1 MSSPG
6 VIPPID
12 LTGYV
17 DLRLYD
23 VSDQDIVDTA
33 IAAAQLNLPGWIPNE
48 ANTEVI
54 IMEALA
60 LEIAEAIVAVNR
72 LPGAVAVAI
81 LGLIGVTRD
90 LGAPPVATAT
100 ITFGD
105 LLGHIVPAGTRIHLQ
120 LADGSTVT
128 FLVEPPG
135 LTVAPGIGDGVVS
148 LIGDTY
154 TSAANGTP
162 LGTVLAMADRLPFV
176 DSVVL
181 ATAVA
186 DGRSPETDNEWR
198 DRGVDRLSR
207 LSEALVLPR
216 HFTAAALEDP
226 LVGIAM
232 GLDSY
237 DPGVGSGVPGDHPG
251 HMTVAVLDE
260 AGTPLSAPAKAALE
274 LSMETS
280 AVAMLD
286 VHVMDATIVTVPV
299 ATTVVPIAGTVWATV
314 QASVIASIQAY
325 IDPIAW
331 SERDGGPTIYL
342 NEMISLIDQVSG
354 VDRVVTVTLNGVGAN
369 YAIAGI
375 TALPNAGVITVT
387 QGP

>member
-12 LTGYV
+12 LSGYV

-23 VSDQDIVDTA
+23 VSDQAIVDTA
-33 IAAAQLNLPGWIPNE
+33 IAATRLNLPGWVPNE
-48 ANTEVI
+48 GNTEVVI
-54 IMEALA
+54 IEALA
-60 LEIAEAIVAVNR
+60 LEIAELIVTANR

-90 LGAPPVATAT
+90 LGAPPTATAT

-105 LLGHIVPAGTRIHLQ
+105 LLGHSVPAGTRAHLL

-135 LTVAPGIGDGVVS
+135 LTVAPGAGDGVVS

-162 LGTVLAMADRLPFV
+162 AGTPLVMADRVSFI
-176 DSVVL
+176 DSIVL
-181 ATAVA
+181 ATDVA
-186 DGRSPETDNEWR
+186 DGRSPETDSEWR
-198 DRGVDRLSR
+198 DRGVGRLSR
-207 LSEALVLPR
+207 LSETLVLPR
-216 HFTAAALEDP
+216 HFVAAALEDP
-226 LVGIAM
+226 LVGIAV

-237 DPGVGSGVPGDHPG
+237 DPGGGGVPGDNPG

-260 AGTPLSAPAKAALE
+260 VGAALSAPTKAALE
-274 LSMETS
+274 LSMEAS
-280 AVAMLD
+280 ALAILD
-286 VHVMDATIVTVPV
+286 VHIMNAAVVTVAVAATVVPV
-299 ATTVVPIAGTVWATV
+299 AGATWITVRD
-314 QASVIASIQAY
+314 SVVAAIQAY
-325 IDPIAW
+325 LDPIAW
-331 SERDGGPTIYL
+331 AQRSGGTTIYH
-342 NEMISLIDQVSG
+342 NEMVSLIDQVSG
-354 VDRVVTVTLNGVGAN
+354 VERVVSVTVAASSAD
-369 YAIAGI
+369 YAITGI
-375 TALPNAGVITVT
+375 AALPKAGVVTIT

>member
-6 VIPPID
+6 VIPPVD
-12 LTGYV
+12 LTGYI

-23 VSDQDIVDTA
+23 VSDQEIVDTA
-33 IAAAQLNLPGWIPNE
+33 IAAAQLNLPGWVPNE

-54 IMEALA
+54 VIEALA

-81 LGLIGVTRD
+81 LGIIGVTRD

-105 LLGHIVPAGTRIHLQ
+105 LLGHTVPAGTRIHLP

-135 LTVAPGIGDGVVS
+135 LVVAPGSGDGVAS

-162 LGTVLAMADRLPFV
+162 IGTVLTMADRLPFV

-186 DGRSPETDNEWR
+186 DGRSPESDDEWR

-207 LSEALVLPR
+207 LTEALVLPR
-216 HFTAAALEDP
+216 HFVAAALEDP

-260 AGTPLSAPAKAALE
+260 TGAALSAPAKAALE
-274 LSMETS
+274 ASMEAS
-280 AVAMLD
+280 AVAILD
-286 VHVMDATIVTVPV
+286 VHVMDATVV
-299 ATTVVPIAGTVWATV
+299 AVDVAATVVPIAGAVWATV
-314 QASVIASIQAY
+314 EASVIASIEAY

-331 SERDGGPTIYL
+331 SQREGGATIYL

-354 VDRVVTVTLNGVGAN
+354 VDRVVSVTLDAVAADFVITGVA
-369 YAIAGI
+369 
-375 TALPNAGVITVT
+375 ALPNADVVTIT

>member
-6 VIPPID
+6 VIPPVD
-12 LTGYV
+12 LTGYI

-23 VSDQDIVDTA
+23 VSDQEIVDTA

-54 IMEALA
+54 VIEALA

-81 LGLIGVTRD
+81 LGIIGVTRD
-90 LGAPPVATAT
+90 LGAPPTATAT

-105 LLGHIVPAGTRIHLQ
+105 LLGHTVPAGTRIHLP

-135 LTVAPGIGDGVVS
+135 LVVAPGSGDGVAS

-162 LGTVLAMADRLPFV
+162 IGTVLTMADRLPFV

-186 DGRSPETDNEWR
+186 DGRSPESDDEWR

-207 LSEALVLPR
+207 LTEALVLPR
-216 HFTAAALEDP
+216 HFVAAALEDP

-237 DPGVGSGVPGDHPG
+237 DPDDVGVPGDHPG

-260 AGTPLSAPAKAALE
+260 AGAALSAPTKAALE
-274 LSMETS
+274 ASMEAS
-280 AVAMLD
+280 AVAILD
-286 VHVMDATIVTVPV
+286 VHIMDATVVTVDV
-299 ATTVVPIAGTVWATV
+299 DATVVPTAGAVWATV
-314 QASVIASIQAY
+314 EASVIAGIEAY

-331 SERDGGPTIYL
+331 SQREGGDTIYL
-342 NEMISLIDQVSG
+342 NEMISLIDQISG
-354 VDRVVTVTLNGVGAN
+354 VDRVVSVTLDAVAADFVITG
-369 YAIAGI
+369 IA
-375 TALPNAGVITVT
+375 ALPDAGVVTITE
-387 QGP
+387 GP

>member
-6 VIPPID
+6 VIPPVD

-17 DLRLYD
+17 DLRLFD
-23 VSDQDIVDTA
+23 VSDQEIVDTA
-33 IAAAQLNLPGWIPNE
+33 IAAAQLNLPGWVPNE
-48 ANTEVI
+48 ANTEVVVI
-54 IMEALA
+54 ESLA
-60 LEIAEAIVAVNR
+60 LEIAEGIVAVNR
-72 LPGAVAVAI
+72 LPGAVTVAI

-90 LGAPPVATAT
+90 LGAPPTATAT

-105 LLGHIVPAGTRIHLQ
+105 LLGHTVPAGTRIHLQ

-135 LTVAPGIGDGVVS
+135 LIVAPGGDSGVAN

-162 LGTVLAMADRLPFV
+162 IGTVVTMADRLPFV

-216 HFTAAALEDP
+216 HFVAAALEDP
-226 LVGIAM
+226 LVGIAV

-260 AGTPLSAPAKAALE
+260 TGAPLSAPAKAALE

-280 AVAMLD
+280 AVAILD
-286 VHVMDATIVTVPV
+286 VHVIDATVVTVAV
-299 ATTVVPIAGTVWATV
+299 ATTVVPTAGALWTTV
-314 QASVIASIQAY
+314 QSSVVDSINAY
-325 IDPIAW
+325 LDPIAW
-331 SERDGGPTIYL
+331 SQRDGGSTIYL
-342 NEMISLIDQVSG
+342 NEMISLIDQVNG
-354 VDRVVTVTLNGVGAN
+354 VDRVVSVTLAGVAAN
-369 YAIAGI
+369 YAITGI
-375 TALPNAGVITVT
+375 AALPNAGVITVT

>member
-1 MSSPG
+1 VSGPG
-6 VIPPID
+6 VTPPVD
-12 LTGYV
+12 LTGYI

-23 VSDQDIVDTA
+23 VSDQQIVNTA
-33 IAAAQLNLPGWIPNE
+33 IATTQLNLPGWVPNE

-60 LEIAEAIVAVNR
+60 LEIAELIVAANR
-72 LPGAVAVAI
+72 VTGAVAVAI
-81 LGLIGVTRD
+81 LGLIGITRD

-100 ITFGD
+100 VTFGD
-105 LLGHIVPAGTRIHLQ
+105 LLGHTVPAGTRIHLQ

-135 LTVAPGIGDGVVS
+135 LTVAPGDGSGVVS
-148 LIGDTY
+148 LISDTF

-162 LGTVLAMADRLPFV
+162 TGTTLTMADRLTFV

-181 ATAVA
+181 ATDVA

-207 LSEALVLPR
+207 LSDALVLPR
-216 HFTAAALEDP
+216 HFVAAALENP
-226 LVGIAM
+226 LVGIAT
-232 GLDSY
+232 GLDLY
-237 DPGVGSGVPGDHPG
+237 DPGQAGVPGDHPG

-260 AGTPLSAPAKAALE
+260 AGVALSAPAKAALE
-274 LSMETS
+274 AAMKES
-280 AVAMLD
+280 AVAILD
-286 VHVMDATIVTVPV
+286 VHVMNAAIVTVAV
-299 ATTVVPIAGTVWATV
+299 AATVVPNAGAVWATV
-314 QASVIASIQAY
+314 AASVTDAINAY

-331 SERDGGPTIYL
+331 SNRSGGATIYL

-354 VDRVVTVTLNGVGAN
+354 VNRVVSVTLAAVAAN

-375 TALPNAGVITVT
+375 AALPNAGVITLT